1 MDAWFMFII
10 GLIVLLVGITVL
22 GSIAFILEF
31 IHKSILEP
39 ILIWYD
45 ERRYA
50 RKNASPPEIQLDFD
64 DDERCPCCGRRKYC
78 HCDDDDYCDRC
89 GQRKYRHHCDDERF

>member
-39 ILIWYD
+39 ILI
-45 ERRYA
+45 
-50 RKNASPPEIQLDFD
+50 
-64 DDERCPCCGRRKYC
+64 
-78 HCDDDDYCDRC
+78 
-89 GQRKYRHHCDDERF
+89 